1 MAKSRH
7 PNMSRKDRH
16 SVVLSS
22 DYTRVL
28 LAELKAAVN
37 DGAPLFVRYG
47 GYGMEPLLH
56 NGKEKVNVRPVK
68 SGFQPKLYD
77 VLAIEMYG
85 KCLFRR
91 FLRGNADGFVVM
103 GDGCRYEETVSPTN
117 VLGVV
122 DEVRRED
129 GTCIMCNGDKWTK
142 QSAKAVKK
150 RQWINRIKN
159 LFSGKRI
166 RYWAIAYFAMLLLS
180 MWMPLGK
187 IPMPD
192 NLILGLRPDHLFH
205 ASIYCFCAFFLAKL
219 CCSHTSRGIIANISI
234 WAGSIAISLITE
246 FGQKLLP
253 YRSFDINDLIANAIG
268 VTLGWIVLLIVAHSH
283 TQSSNRGK

>member
-1 MAKSRH
+1 
-7 PNMSRKDRH
+7 
-16 SVVLSS
+16 
-22 DYTRVL
+22 
-28 LAELKAAVN
+28 
-37 DGAPLFVRYG
+37 
-47 GYGMEPLLH
+47 MEPLLTS
-56 NGKEKVNVRPVK
+56 GIEKINVRPVK
-68 SGFQPKLYD
+68 KGFEPKLYD
-77 VLAIEMYG
+77 VLAIE
-85 KCLFRR
+85 KDERCLFRR
-91 FLRGNADGFVVM
+91 FLRRDGESFVVL
-103 GDGCRYEETVSPTN
+103 GDSCRREETVDQSCVIG
-117 VLGVV
+117 VL
-122 DEVRRED
+122 DEVKRGD
-129 GTCIMCNGDKWTK
+129 GSCIMCNGDKWTK

-187 IPMPD
+187 IPIPD

>member
-1 MAKSRH
+1 MAHTKRTGH
-7 PNMSRKDRH
+7 TTLPD
-16 SVVLSS
+16 
-22 DYTRVL
+22 DYPRVL
-28 LAELKAAVN
+28 LIELKAASSEG
-37 DGAPLFVRYG
+37 DSLFTRYG
-47 GYGMEPLLH
+47 GSGMEPLLTS
-56 NGKEKVNVRPVK
+56 GIEKINVRPVK
-68 SGFQPKLYD
+68 KGFEPKLYD
-77 VLAIEMYG
+77 VLAIE
-85 KCLFRR
+85 KDERCLFRR
-91 FLRGNADGFVVM
+91 FLRRDGESFVVL
-103 GDGCRYEETVSPTN
+103 GDSCRREETVDQSCVIG
-117 VLGVV
+117 VL
-122 DEVRRED
+122 DEVKRGD
-129 GTCIMCNGDKWTK
+129 GSCIMCNGDKWTK

-234 WAGSIAISLITE
+234 WTGSIAISLITE

>member
-1 MAKSRH
+1 MAHTKRTGH
-7 PNMSRKDRH
+7 TTLPD
-16 SVVLSS
+16 
-22 DYTRVL
+22 DYPRVL
-28 LAELKAAVN
+28 LIELKAASSEG
-37 DGAPLFVRYG
+37 DSLFTRYG
-47 GYGMEPLLH
+47 GSGMEPLLTS
-56 NGKEKVNVRPVK
+56 GIEKINVRPVK
-68 SGFQPKLYD
+68 KGFEPKLYD
-77 VLAIEMYG
+77 VLAIE
-85 KCLFRR
+85 KDERCLFRR
-91 FLRGNADGFVVM
+91 FLRRDGESFVVL
-103 GDGCRYEETVSPTN
+103 GDSCRREETVDQSCVIG
-117 VLGVV
+117 VL
-122 DEVRRED
+122 DEVKRGD
-129 GTCIMCNGDKWTK
+129 GSCIMCNGDKWTK

>member
-1 MAKSRH
+1 MAHTKRTGH
-7 PNMSRKDRH
+7 TTLPD
-16 SVVLSS
+16 
-22 DYTRVL
+22 DYPRVL
-28 LAELKAAVN
+28 LIELKAASSEG
-37 DGAPLFVRYG
+37 DSLFTRYG
-47 GYGMEPLLH
+47 GSGMEPLLTS
-56 NGKEKVNVRPVK
+56 GIEKINVRPVK
-68 SGFQPKLYD
+68 KGFEPKLYD
-77 VLAIEMYG
+77 VLAIE
-85 KCLFRR
+85 KDERCLFRR
-91 FLRGNADGFVVM
+91 FLRRDGESFVVL
-103 GDGCRYEETVSPTN
+103 GDSCRREETVDQSCVIG
-117 VLGVV
+117 VL
-122 DEVRRED
+122 DEVKRGD
-129 GTCIMCNGDKWTK
+129 GSCIMCNGDKWTK

-187 IPMPD
+187 IPIPD

>member
-1 MAKSRH
+1 MAHTKRTGH
-7 PNMSRKDRH
+7 TTLPD
-16 SVVLSS
+16 
-22 DYTRVL
+22 DYPRVL
-28 LAELKAAVN
+28 LIELKAASSEG
-37 DGAPLFVRYG
+37 DSLFTRYG
-47 GYGMEPLLH
+47 GSGMEPLLTS
-56 NGKEKVNVRPVK
+56 GIEKINVRPMK
-68 SGFQPKLYD
+68 KGFEPKLYD
-77 VLAIEMYG
+77 VLAIE
-85 KCLFRR
+85 KDERCLFRR
-91 FLRGNADGFVVM
+91 FLRRDGESFVVL
-103 GDGCRYEETVSPTN
+103 GDSCRREETVDQSCVIG
-117 VLGVV
+117 VL
-122 DEVRRED
+122 DEVKRGD
-129 GTCIMCNGDKWTK
+129 GSCIMCNGDKWTK

-234 WAGSIAISLITE
+234 WTGSIAISLITE